1 MAKKDNKVKKK
12 SDGYGYKYA
21 DLEAVN
27 DYIAEIGGSYYQFTR
42 TDDIDHQNYVWTHRN
57 ADDVLDHAVEIRGA
71 EVVPATLNNG
81 KQNPAQAA
89 GSAMTYARR
98 YSLYMAYGIACV
110 DDDAESLT
118 IPEGEQID
126 QIARDFPV
134 TPITPPAN
142 KSAARAAI
150 VTYCNEHGIDLYT
163 IREKYGIVRG
173 MAEDILQAKL
183 ELIKKDHGA

>member
-1 MAKKDNKVKKK
+1 MAKVKKK
-12 SDGYGYKYA
+12 SKGYGYKYA

-27 DYIAEIGGSYYQFTR
+27 EMIDGIHGSYFQYTK
-42 TDDIDHQNYVWTHRN
+42 TDDIDHKNYVWTHRN
-57 ADDVLDHAVEIRGA
+57 ADDILDHAIEIRGA
-71 EVVPATLNNG
+71 EVVNATLSNG

-118 IPEGEQID
+118 IPDNAEQI
-126 QIARDFPV
+126 AADFP
-134 TPITPPAN
+134 TAPSTHNN

-150 VTYCNEHGIDLYT
+150 VKYCNEHGLDLYT
-163 IREKYGIVRG
+163 ISEQYSITKG
-173 MAEDILQAKL
+173 MSEEVLAAKL
-183 ELIKKDHGA
+183 DLIKQDHGA

>member
-1 MAKKDNKVKKK
+1 MAESKDTTVKKNK
-12 SDGYGYKYA
+12 TSYAGIKYA

-27 DYIAEIGGSYYQFTR
+27 DVINNIHGSYYQFTK
-42 TDDIDHQNYVWTHRN
+42 TDEIDHKNYVWTHRN
-57 ADDVLDHAVEIRGA
+57 ADDILDHAVEIRGA
-71 EVVPATLNNG
+71 EIVAATLSNG

-118 IPEGEQID
+118 LPDNAEQI
-126 QIARDFPV
+126 ASDFPA
-134 TPITPPAN
+134 TPITPPN
-142 KSAARAAI
+142 KSPARIAI
-150 VTYCNEHGIDLYT
+150 VNYCNEHGLDLYT
-163 IREKYGIVRG
+163 ISEQYGVVRG

-183 ELIKKDHGA
+183 ELIKKDHGE